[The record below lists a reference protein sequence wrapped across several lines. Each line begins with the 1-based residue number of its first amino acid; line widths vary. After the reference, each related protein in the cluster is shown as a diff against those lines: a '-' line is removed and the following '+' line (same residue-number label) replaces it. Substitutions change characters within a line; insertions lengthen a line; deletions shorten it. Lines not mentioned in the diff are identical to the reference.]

1 MASAMERVKTLEQLA
16 AEAAVLSAA
25 AEQLRVAREE
35 VERIQGVD
43 RDVRA
48 AEQNVENLSLK
59 MAKAE
64 EALKAAQSRLDDLR
78 VALEAAEKA
87 ATAGGSDSSTRD
99 TVARQALELRRV
111 AAEQAAR
118 EAQRRIDAALA
129 AQQLVDSA
137 ASTASEHQKQEA
149 EAEAAHIAVGNAAA
163 RDQDASEQLGRWI
176 S

>member
-1 MASAMERVKTLEQLA
+1 VFEEAANRVREARDEKERLQKLVEDSEGVEQQLRELTTRRGQREEAVASAMERVKTLEQLA

-48 AEQNVENLSLK
+48 AEQNVEHLSLK

-78 VALEAAEKA
+78 VALEAAEKRRQPA
-87 ATAGGSDSSTRD
+87 VQTRPRGHRC
-99 TVARQALELRRV
+99 RQAL
-111 AAEQAAR
+111 
-118 EAQRRIDAALA
+118 
-129 AQQLVDSA
+129 SC
-137 ASTASEHQKQEA
+137 
-149 EAEAAHIAVGNAAA
+149 
-163 RDQDASEQLGRWI
+163 DASRQSRPLVRRSVGSMRR
-176 S
+176 